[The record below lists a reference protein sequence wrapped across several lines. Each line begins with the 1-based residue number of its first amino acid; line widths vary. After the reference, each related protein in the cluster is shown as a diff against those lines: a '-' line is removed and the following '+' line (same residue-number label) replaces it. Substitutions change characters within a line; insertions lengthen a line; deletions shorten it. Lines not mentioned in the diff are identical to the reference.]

1 MKFLIASDIHGSEYF
16 CTKLVDAFH
25 REKADKLLLLGD
37 LLYHGPR
44 NDLPDVYAPKKVID
58 MLNGLRDKIFCVRG
72 NCDWCSTLP
81 SKEIMTVCGKRI
93 FITHGHLYNAKTGLY
108 NIVSAAREEKADILL
123 FGHTHNALTLYEDGL
138 NIMNP
143 GHCSGYMASYGYIDI
158 TDNGDIVMNTVQV
171 K

>member
-1 MKFLIASDIHGSEYF
+1 MRILVVSDTH
-16 CTKLVDAFH
+16 
-25 REKADKLLLLGD
+25 GD
-37 LLYHGPR
+37 LKTLLKAVKAQPSAEIIFHCGDGDEQVQY
-44 NDLPDVYAPKKVID
+44 LKETLK
-58 MLNGLRDKIFCVRG
+58 DKMVVGVRG

-81 SKEIMTVCGKRI
+81 SKEVMTVCGKRI

-123 FGHTHNALTLYEDGL
+123 FGHTHNSLTLYEDGL